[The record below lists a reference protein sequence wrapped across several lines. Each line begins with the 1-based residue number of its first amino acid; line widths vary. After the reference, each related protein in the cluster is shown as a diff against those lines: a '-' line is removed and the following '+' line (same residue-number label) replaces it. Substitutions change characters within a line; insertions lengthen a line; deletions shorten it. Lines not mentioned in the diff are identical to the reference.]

1 MGPGS
6 AIKLCK
12 GGLIAGGLCGLKRME
27 TAHDFG
33 AGQPPALPTK
43 GGGMFDRG
51 RIMARGLMLLIAL
64 LLTACAP
71 MGGSDIEAAAY
82 AALRQVKDEMGWPFG
97 PRVMQ
102 EEGLLALV
110 VGGPKGAS
118 EEGVVV
124 MIFPSEKELQEWLAL
139 ESDIPKRGVPT
150 RFHGYPAWEDWGSLF
165 DTGVTWICGRL
176 LLMGAHDEGP
186 LGRQF
191 AEALHKAAEDTGLY
205 KAAEAQKGV
214 KLPKDHALLSVVGMA
229 LVLVTLWLVYR
240 KREAPAME
248 RNRCPECGKINRADA
263 KFCKYC
269 GTKL

>member
-1 MGPGS
+1 
-6 AIKLCK
+6 
-12 GGLIAGGLCGLKRME
+12 
-27 TAHDFG
+27 
-33 AGQPPALPTK
+33 
-43 GGGMFDRG
+43 MFDRG

-118 EEGVVV
+118 EEGAIV
-124 MIFPSEKELQEWLAL
+124 MIFPSEEELQEWW
-139 ESDIPKRGVPT
+139 ESEWENRREIARPIT
-150 RFHGYPAWEDWGSLF
+150 FHGYPAWEHYLPGRYAIVP
-165 DTGVTWICGRL
+165 DTGVTWRCGRIVL
-176 LLMGAHDEGP
+176 TGAHDEGP
-186 LGRQF
+186 FGMQY
-191 AEALHKAAEDTGLY
+191 AEALHKAAKDTGLY

-214 KLPKDHALLSVVGMA
+214 KLPKDHALLGIVGMA

-240 KREAPAME
+240 KREVPAME